1 MRVYVIILVLLVCL
15 GTVSALQ
22 IEKYSATLEL
32 QKGYATQEVVLNI
45 INNLHSPV
53 YEFKYPFF
61 GYISN
66 VVVYG
71 NGTVIPFTIEGSGQR
86 VYIKANLSRKLGF
99 NGSYTLKYVYN
110 ISGIVERKDDLY
122 ILTTTYPLFANV
134 KNFNLSVFLPPG
146 YGLAKNVISMSP
158 EGKSTSNGR
167 IVILKWELHE
177 PIPDEFRNFRVIVL
191 YERLIT
197 VGNSLNSFI
206 LSILIFSVIL
216 ILIFISFKKRKFF
229 GALFDRQKR
238 LKEKI
243 GILKDD
249 EQTIMKLVIENNGI
263 DQREI
268 VRQTGFSKTKVSK
281 ILSELEKRG
290 AIVKKPVGR
299 RNKIYIVDKE

>member
-1 MRVYVIILVLLVCL
+1 MRVYVVILVLLVCF
-15 GTVSALQ
+15 GTASALQ

-32 QKGYATQEVVLNI
+32 QKGHATQEVVLNI
-45 INNLHSPV
+45 INNMHSPV

-61 GYISN
+61 GYIDN

-71 NGTVIPFTIEGSGQR
+71 NGTIIPFTIEGSGQR
-86 VYIKANLSRKLGF
+86 VYRKLGF
-99 NGSYTLKYVYN
+99 NESYTLKYVYN

-134 KNFNLSVFLPPG
+134 QSFDLSVFLPPG

-158 EGKSTSNGR
+158 EGQATSNGR
-167 IVILKWELHE
+167 VVILKWELHE

-191 YERLIT
+191 YERLIN
-197 VGNSLNSFI
+197 VGNILNDII
-206 LSILIFSVIL
+206 LSILILSMIV
-216 ILIFISFKKRKFF
+216 ILIFISFKKRRFLS
-229 GALFDRQKR
+229 ALFDRQKR
-238 LKEKI
+238 LKERI
-243 GILKDD
+243 GILRDD